1 MRAGPGQVSKDDPVL
16 PVSGGAPAGV
26 SPYLRDLYG
35 RYARELRA
43 FVRRKVGDGPPEPDD
58 VVQQCFENFAGLKRP
73 EAVDN
78 PRAFLYRTATN
89 LIINH
94 FRRAVRVRHHD
105 VLERNLVHA
114 LGDRDEFSPEIAL
127 LDKERFA
134 QVATAVAGL
143 PRRRRRF
150 LLLHRVEGLSYT
162 EIARRSGVSEGTVR
176 RDVEL
181 AVIACG
187 RAIDGAGSHD

>member
-1 MRAGPGQVSKDDPVL
+1 MSRNDPVL
-16 PVSGGAPAGV
+16 PASDGTPGGV
-26 SPYLRDLYG
+26 SPYLRDLCG

-58 VVQQCFENFAGLKRP
+58 IVQQCFENFAWLRRP
-73 EAVDN
+73 GAFDN

-114 LGDRDEFSPEIAL
+114 LGDRDEFSPEIA
-127 LDKERFA
+127 
-134 QVATAVAGL
+134 
-143 PRRRRRF
+143 RRGDR
-150 LLLHRVEGLSYT
+150 
-162 EIARRSGVSEGTVR
+162 
-176 RDVEL
+176 
-181 AVIACG
+181 
-187 RAIDGAGSHD
+187 